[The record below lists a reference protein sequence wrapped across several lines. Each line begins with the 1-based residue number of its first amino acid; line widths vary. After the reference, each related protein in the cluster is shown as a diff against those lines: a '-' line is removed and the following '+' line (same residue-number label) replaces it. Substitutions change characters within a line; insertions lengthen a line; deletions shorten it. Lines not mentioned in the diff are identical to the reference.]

1 MTDDPIIEIIA
12 RAIASSDGI
21 NPDERLLFGPDDDG
35 AYEAYWKHY
44 EDNAR
49 AVIAIAK
56 PLITAEAREA
66 ALKEAAETVWNAPL
80 GVLAAYD
87 AVRALY
93 EKPQ

>member
-1 MTDDPIIEIIA
+1 MTDEQIVEAMGEALGMAMNDFTQRRLSIA
-12 RAIASSDGI
+12 
-21 NPDERLLFGPDDDG
+21 L
-35 AYEAYWKHY
+35 
-44 EDNAR
+44 
-49 AVIAIAK
+49 AIAK
-56 PLITAEAREA
+56 PLIAAEAREA